1 VTSNDT
7 IVELMKRHVLRE
19 GEQVVRV
26 KNWPDGIAL
35 TTDLRHFVAGP
46 EAPAWAISTQP
57 GVQDVVIATRDDL
70 LVEGQP
76 EQFGFVLLADGNV
89 VYLNDAAAVAD
100 LGTRLTDGL
109 DPRAYAQILVAFHPY
124 SSAYRAPL
132 SEPDEL
138 RRVLGDDGL
147 PEVEP
152 LRLTDTADGVRLT
165 FTSFV
170 RYTRPGGAPQ
180 VDLLEWTVD
189 AAPGQPARW
198 KTRQTAT
205 GITLAPAA
213 GPTGAPRLNWN
224 TP

>member
-1 VTSNDT
+1 VTGNDT
-7 IVELMKRHVLRE
+7 IVELMKRHVLRD

-26 KNWPDGIAL
+26 KNWPDGLAL

-46 EAPAWAISTQP
+46 EPAAWAISAQP
-57 GVQDVVIATRDDL
+57 WVQDVVIATRDDL

-76 EQFGFVLLADGNV
+76 EQFGFVLLADGSA
-89 VYLNDAAAVAD
+89 VYLNDPAAVAD

-124 SSAYRAPL
+124 SSAFRAAL

-138 RRVLGDDGL
+138 RRVLGDSEL

-152 LRLTDTADGVRLT
+152 LRLNGTPDGARLT
-165 FTSFV
+165 FTSFA
-170 RYTRPGGAPQ
+170 RYTRPGSAPQ

-189 AAPGQPARW
+189 VPAGQPARW
-198 KTRQTAT
+198 NTRQTAT
-205 GITLAPAA
+205 GLTLAPPA
-213 GPTGAPRLNWN
+213 GPVGGQRLNWN
-224 TP
+224 AP